1 MIQRTVERQDRTG
14 QDRTGACVCVRVFR
28 GVNQPPA
35 NSGLSYHYCSLALR
49 VHLDW
54 DCQFAAS
61 IEFRLYA
68 LSYRISKSM
77 GLQLPPLHIML

>member
-1 MIQRTVERQDRTG
+1 M
-14 QDRTGACVCVRVFR
+14 CVCVCVCVW
-28 GVNQPPA
+28 GVNQPSA
-35 NSGLSYHYCSLALR
+35 DSGLSYHYCSLALR

-68 LSYRISKSM
+68 LFYKISKSV
-77 GLQLPPLHIML
+77 GLQSYPLHIML

>member
-1 MIQRTVERQDRTG
+1 MEGYSSV
-14 QDRTGACVCVRVFR
+14 CVCVCVCLR
-28 GVNQPPA
+28 GLNQLPA
-35 NSGLSYHYCSLALR
+35 DSELSYHYRSLALR

-54 DCQFAAS
+54 DRQFAAS

-68 LSYRISKSM
+68 LSYRISKSV

>member
-1 MIQRTVERQDRTG
+1 M
-14 QDRTGACVCVRVFR
+14 CVCVCVFR

-35 NSGLSYHYCSLALR
+35 DSELSYHYCSLALM

-54 DCQFAAS
+54 DYQFAAS

-68 LSYRISKSM
+68 LY
-77 GLQLPPLHIML
+77 L